1 MAKECAILPFGI
13 IKYQKPPI
21 GEILMKSKAVK
32 WLDIVI
38 ESINY
43 IIVNY
48 ALSNMAMLF
57 QSSLLFILFFASEVW
72 VTTNYWSKANE
83 LSKNKVV
90 STVLLF
96 ACYIIHIALIYF
108 VGRIVGDIT
117 PFKQ

>member
-83 LSKNKVV
+83 LCVCQRKSRAKGLEKVKHHQHKG
-90 STVLLF
+90 
-96 ACYIIHIALIYF
+96 I
-108 VGRIVGDIT
+108 
-117 PFKQ
+117 

>member
-1 MAKECAILPFGI
+1 
-13 IKYQKPPI
+13 
-21 GEILMKSKAVK
+21 MKSKAVK

-96 ACYIIHIALIYF
+96 SCYVIHIALIYF

>member
-1 MAKECAILPFGI
+1 
-13 IKYQKPPI
+13 
-21 GEILMKSKAVK
+21 MKSKAVK

-72 VTTNYWSKANE
+72 VTTNYWSKE

-96 ACYIIHIALIYF
+96 ACYVIHIALIYL